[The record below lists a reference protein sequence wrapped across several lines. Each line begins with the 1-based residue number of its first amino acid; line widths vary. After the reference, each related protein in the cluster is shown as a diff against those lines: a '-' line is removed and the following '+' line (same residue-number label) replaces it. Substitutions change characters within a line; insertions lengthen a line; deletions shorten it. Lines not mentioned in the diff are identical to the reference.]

1 MEISDF
7 VAGLPKVE
15 LHLHIEGSL
24 EPGMMLDLAKRNDI
38 PLIHKD
44 EAALLE
50 AYQFTQLQDFLDLY
64 YEGMSVLLTERD
76 FYDLTWAY
84 LEKVAAQNT
93 RHVEIFFDPQGHTSR
108 GIAFETVLSGIRR
121 ALDDGERHLGISNR
135 LIMCFLRHL
144 SEADGFAT
152 LEQALPHRDE
162 IYGVGLDSSELGYPP
177 SRFERLFTRC
187 RDEGFALVAHA
198 GEEGPAHYVQE
209 AVDLLR
215 VQRIDHG
222 NRAME
227 DPALVTRIAKAGIPL
242 TVCPLSNVRLQN
254 VDRIENHPIGRMMA
268 AGLKVT
274 INSDDPAYFG
284 GYMNENFQAV
294 MDGPNLSRDD
304 VVIAASNAIEA
315 SFATPDRKEAL
326 HAELQAYLAA

>member
-24 EPGMMLDLAKRNDI
+24 EPGMMLELAKRNDI

-177 SRFERLFTRC
+177 SRFERLFARC

-304 VVIAASNAIEA
+304 VAIAASNAIEA
-315 SFATPDRKEAL
+315 SFATPERKEAL